1 MEHSTMSLEEL
12 KRTKNGWLIW
22 YRIFK
27 KRHQH
32 TKNLLKE
39 EEKPWE
45 VMGLLT
51 AYAFCL
57 NRVERIIDIYS
68 DLINKAELNDLSD
81 REFKTQIFNAKKLNR
96 EIQSELDRPKNRELA
111 DKYFGEEEKDN
122 AFNL

>member
-1 MEHSTMSLEEL
+1 MEHSTMSLEGL
-12 KRTKNGWLIW
+12 KRTKKGWLIW

-27 KRHQH
+27 KRHQN

-45 VMGLLT
+45 VMSLLT

-81 REFKTQIFNAKKLNR
+81 REFRTQIFNAKKLNR
-96 EIQSELDRPKNRELA
+96 EIKDELDRPKNRELA
-111 DKYFGEEEKDN
+111 NKYFGKEEKGN